1 MCLSHAESSAESVFS
16 LNDAA
21 LVTRSAVVVLT
32 DEFFSGQTKALK
44 ILFTSERLTEEQRLE
59 SLRDDGRA
67 LRKKDHAYL
76 VLFIDKDN
84 RVWQVNLT
92 VVIPG
97 QTVVR
102 TVAWK
107 PEELRRFSADYSY
120 DGRRLRLR
128 SKGTSRD
135 SDSEKAPVN
144 LAWDVNVD
152 APVIDRLG
160 LGKK

>member
-1 MCLSHAESSAESVFS
+1 M
-16 LNDAA
+16 
-21 LVTRSAVVVLT
+21 
-32 DEFFSGQTKALK
+32 
-44 ILFTSERLTEEQRLE
+44 
-59 SLRDDGRA
+59 
-67 LRKKDHAYL
+67 
-76 VLFIDKDN
+76 
-84 RVWQVNLT
+84 NLT